1 VLADRRARA
10 AEMCHGERRAGDGG
24 GGSRGRTGTRSPSA
38 GQSLHDHVFLVNEF
52 MTAGKQPA
60 EGRALAN

>member
-1 VLADRRARA
+1 MASGALET
-10 AEMCHGERRAGDGG
+10 AEAEVGVGPG
-24 GGSRGRTGTRSPSA
+24 RSPSA